1 MLSIKQLFKI
11 NKKASQSLLMLTA
24 MAFMSTPA
32 FAADAPG
39 PSIFSNPL
47 AMILIVLM
55 GLLLIVIAV
64 LANILIGA
72 ADWRLKTGK
81 KAKVENIAKPLTTIL
96 LLLATTTTFAQD
108 APTEAA
114 PVAST
119 IGGLSASTFYV
130 MASVI
135 FLELAIILVLLI
147 NIRFLIRATREKEAI
162 ALEAATGKKAEAK
175 KSKYSLASIWNRMN
189 NFKSAEQE
197 KDLEMAHEY
206 DGIRELD
213 NRLPP
218 WWLWGFYV
226 TITFA
231 VVYLWRYH
239 VAESAPL
246 SEEEYNI
253 SVARAEAEVEAYL
266 KKKGESVNENTV
278 EYLTAADD
286 LAAGLK
292 LYTASCVACHN
303 AKGEGGVGPNL
314 TDEYWLHGGDIKS
327 IFKTIKYGVDGKG
340 MASWQAVYSPK
351 QMAQL
356 ASYVKSLGGTNPPG
370 GREPQGVLYRE
381 ERAASATDSLQA
393 VVKE

>member
-108 APTEAA
+108 APAEAA

-119 IGGLSASTFYV
+119 IGGLDASTFYV

-175 KSKYSLASIWNRMN
+175 KIKI
-189 NFKSAEQE
+189 FT
-197 KDLEMAHEY
+197 
-206 DGIRELD
+206 G
-213 NRLPP
+213 
-218 WWLWGFYV
+218 
-226 TITFA
+226 
-231 VVYLWRYH
+231 VYLEPH
-239 VAESAPL
+239 EQFQ
-246 SEEEYNI
+246 I
-253 SVARAEAEVEAYL
+253 C
-266 KKKGESVNENTV
+266 GT
-278 EYLTAADD
+278 
-286 LAAGLK
+286 
-292 LYTASCVACHN
+292 
-303 AKGEGGVGPNL
+303 
-314 TDEYWLHGGDIKS
+314 
-327 IFKTIKYGVDGKG
+327 GKR
-340 MASWQAVYSPK
+340 P
-351 QMAQL
+351 
-356 ASYVKSLGGTNPPG
+356 
-370 GREPQGVLYRE
+370 
-381 ERAASATDSLQA
+381 
-393 VVKE
+393 